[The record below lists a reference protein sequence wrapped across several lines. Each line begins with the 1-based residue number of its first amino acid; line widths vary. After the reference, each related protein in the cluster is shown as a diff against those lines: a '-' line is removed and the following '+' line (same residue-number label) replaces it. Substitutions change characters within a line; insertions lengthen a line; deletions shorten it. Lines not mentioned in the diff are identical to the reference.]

1 MGLYLLLWAES
12 LAHLMGQRLVSAQF
26 SGPFVRRAR
35 GAGRRPSWFPQ
46 LPPGGH
52 AEPALQGH
60 ARQDGR
66 GGRRAVGS
74 GVMPSGR
81 WRRRRRRRR
90 RRSVSKPYETRG
102 RGSGERPRIHF
113 PPLRDVTRVRRNLF
127 GRVFS
132 RFGAAAGRGGHRS
145 HGRRGEAKPARD
157 EPRTVDAWT
166 EEAARGAAAG
176 GRTSERVVHAQVCE
190 GKANAKMRRAGCNF
204 HFFT

>member
-1 MGLYLLLWAES
+1 
-12 LAHLMGQRLVSAQF
+12 
-26 SGPFVRRAR
+26 
-35 GAGRRPSWFPQ
+35 
-46 LPPGGH
+46 
-52 AEPALQGH
+52 
-60 ARQDGR
+60 
-66 GGRRAVGS
+66 
-74 GVMPSGR
+74 MPSGR

-190 GKANAKMRRAGCNF
+190 GTARRRTICTAWRTNMALFLVTVNNSFVIGTYVSIADGVHIFSVCAVLYRFATTALAKLDLSS
-204 HFFT
+204 